1 MIESVYINVIHSVH
15 LNTVKVSN
23 LYKVDK
29 KIILLFTRKFNYQH
43 SILIH

>member
-29 KIILLFTRKFNYQH
+29 KNNTFVYQKV
-43 SILIH
+43 